1 MKFIAGDIGGTKTV
15 IAAYSSEAG
24 VRAPIC
30 EERYPSQDYPN
41 LEAILHEFKAAHA
54 DIEPVAAVFGV
65 AGPVMHGQA
74 RVTNV
79 PWLMD
84 EEKIKRELGFGQ
96 VKLLNDLASV
106 AQAIPALQDD
116 EQICLHTGER
126 DIHGNIAVIAPGT
139 GLGEAFL
146 TWEDGSYRVH
156 SSEGGH
162 VSFAPTDATEV
173 RLLLF
178 MMERYEHVSYE
189 RVCSGLG
196 IPNIYAFIKD
206 SGMASEPDWLR
217 EKLASAPDQTPV
229 IIQAAQDEDKT
240 QRAKICEKTLDLF
253 ISILGAEAGNLA
265 IKVMATGGI
274 YIGGG
279 IPPRILPAMRSTRF
293 LQALHSKG
301 RFGTI
306 LQRIPVYTILNPNAA
321 LLGAAC
327 YGMEHLAKLKTL

>member
-1 MKFIAGDIGGTKTV
+1 MKFLAGDIGGTKTV
-15 IAAYSSEAG
+15 IAAYSSKAG

-30 EERYPSQDYPN
+30 EERYPSQEYPD
-41 LEAILHEFKAAHA
+41 LEAILHKFLAAHK
-54 DIEPVAAVFGV
+54 DIQPEAGVFGV
-65 AGPVMHGQA
+65 AGPVIQGQA
-74 RVTNV
+74 QVTNV

-84 EEKIKRELGFGQ
+84 EKKIKKDLGFKQ
-96 VKLLNDLASV
+96 VKLLNDLAAV

-116 EQICLHTGER
+116 ERLCLHAGER
-126 DIHGNIAVIAPGT
+126 DIHGNIAIIAPGT

-146 TWEDGSYRVH
+146 TWQDGSYRVH

-173 RLLLF
+173 RLLLY

-196 IPNIYAFIKD
+196 IPNIYAFVKD
-206 SGMASEPDWLR
+206 SDMASEPEWLR
-217 EKLASAPDQTPV
+217 ERLASASDPTPV
-229 IIQAAQDEDKT
+229 IIQAAQENDEEK
-240 QRAKICEKTLDLF
+240 RAKICEMTLDLF
-253 ISILGAEAGNLA
+253 VSILGEEAGNLA

-274 YIGGG
+274 FIGGG
-279 IPPRILPAMRSTRF
+279 IPPRIIPALQSGRL
-293 LQALHSKG
+293 LQALHTKG

-306 LQRIPVYTILNPNAA
+306 LQRIPVYAILNPDAA

-327 YGMEHLAKLKTL
+327 YEMATLSKSKR